1 MSYKV
6 LQLSPQASTRVV
18 RKSITIQDP
27 WCPSATGSPEVG
39 FSPSWLDRELDLGEN
54 IDRKGLISG
63 LALSTAF
70 SASFWCGVALIVTH
84 AWR

>member
-1 MSYKV
+1 LSYKV

-39 FSPSWLDRELDLGEN
+39 FPSSWLDGELDLDER
-54 IDRKGLISG
+54 IDRNGLISG

-70 SASFWCGVALIVTH
+70 SASFWCGVALILTH
-84 AWR
+84 VLR

>member
-6 LQLSPQASTRVV
+6 LQLFPQASTDVV

-27 WCPSATGSPEVG
+27 WCTSATSSPEVG
-39 FSPSWLDRELDLGEN
+39 FSSSWLDGELDLDER
-54 IDRKGLISG
+54 IDRNGLISG

-70 SASFWCGVALIVTH
+70 SASCWCGVALILTH
-84 AWR
+84 VLR